1 MVMNEAGTVV
11 QETEYFPF
19 GLAIP
24 KTAGSNKYLYNGKEK
39 QPETGFLDYS
49 ARQYDATIGR
59 WMVVDR
65 FSEKY
70 LEYSPYQ
77 YAGDNP
83 IKYVDESRTMML
95 IINR

>member
-1 MVMNEAGTVV
+1 MI

-24 KTAGSNKYLYNGKEK
+24 KTVGTNKYLYNGKEK
-39 QPETGFLDYS
+39 QPETGLLDFG
-49 ARQYDATIGR
+49 ARQYDPSIGR

-83 IKYVDESRTMML
+83 VDENGDSLKLLIMMQ
-95 IINR
+95 IIIK